1 MFDDPAYSPSGD
13 NPIAP
18 GSPPEGPDP
27 EADACLIK
35 TWHAALDQVM
45 RSGRDIGDVGRIDRI
60 RALEDLK
67 SAACALQAA
76 DTVEL
81 DRSRREADAAAGIP
95 AAKQGKGVG
104 REISL
109 ARRESPHRGGRLLG
123 MARAL
128 VDEMPHTFAALQSGV
143 LNEWRATILVRETAC
158 LSVEDRAAVDA
169 SVAGSPEMLE
179 GVGNKALTAM
189 AQQAAYA
196 LDPHAQVKR
205 AAKAETGRH
214 VSCRPA
220 PDTMAWVGALL
231 PVKAGVAV
239 YAALTREADRLR
251 AVGDDRSRG
260 QIMADTLVER
270 VTGKSAAQPVNYEIQ
285 LVMTDRTLLQGS
297 SEPAYLA
304 GYGIVPAQYARNLIR
319 GKQGPSDTDQPAG
332 GGTVPPGTASP
343 GTETASA
350 KTGTAPAGI
359 AIAPAGGGLAN
370 GEAPDGRARA
380 NGAAIGGPP
389 TNGPL
394 TSSPPAPSPDTSRSD
409 AAFDVWIRRL
419 FTAPDTGQLVGMD
432 SRARLMPSGLRRF
445 IQVRDAIC
453 RTPWCDA
460 PIRHFDHIIAWSEGG
475 STSAANGEGYCEN
488 CNLAK
493 EADGWQ
499 ARQVPGDRHTVEI
512 TAPTGHKYSS
522 TAPALPGTE
531 SPVGTE
537 PPSGTGFP
545 SGTGPWSGTEPAS
558 GTGSPSGTESPS
570 GAGRKARLVRQ
581 GWQVVECK
589 ARPADLRRIAR
600 RLRNRL
606 DEVA

>member
-1 MFDDPAYSPSGD
+1 MFEYSESSPSDGS
-13 NPIAP
+13 PIAL
-18 GSPPEGPDP
+18 GSPREGPDP
-27 EADACLIK
+27 EADARLIR
-35 TWHAALDQVM
+35 TWHAALEQVV
-45 RSGRDIGDVGRIDRI
+45 RSGRHIGDAERIDRI
-60 RALEDLK
+60 RVLEDLK

-76 DTVEL
+76 DAVEL

-143 LNEWRATILVRETAC
+143 LSEWRATILVKETAC

-205 AAKAETGRH
+205 AAKAETERH

-231 PVKAGVAV
+231 PVRAGVAV

-319 GKQGPSDTDQPAG
+319 GNQGPSDTDQSAG
-332 GGTVPPGTASP
+332 AGTVPPGTGTPSAGIGTAPP
-343 GTETASA
+343 GTEA
-350 KTGTAPAGI
+350 APARTETLPSGL
-359 AIAPAGGGLAN
+359 AIAPAGGDLAN
-370 GEAPDGRARA
+370 GETPDGRARA
-380 NGAAIGGPP
+380 NGPATGGPP
-389 TNGPL
+389 TKGPL
-394 TSSPPAPSPDTSRSD
+394 TSSPPAPSADTSRSD
-409 AAFDVWIRRL
+409 VSFDVWIRRL

-445 IQVRDAIC
+445 IKVRDAIC

-493 EADGWQ
+493 EAGGWQ
-499 ARQVPGDRHTVEI
+499 ARQVPGGRHTVEI

-522 TAPALPGTE
+522 TSPALPGTE
-531 SPVGTE
+531 SRVGTE
-537 PPSGTGFP
+537 PPSGAG
-545 SGTGPWSGTEPAS
+545 SSSGTEP
-558 GTGSPSGTESPS
+558 PSGTESPS
-570 GAGRKARLVRQ
+570 GAGRKARLMRQ
-581 GWQVVECK
+581 GWQVVEGK